1 MLHRTLLAAC
11 LAAAPFTA
19 VTSMAWAGPH
29 DILIGL
35 DEKITYDA
43 NGQVNGPPGKD
54 ALVVMDVTNPAHP
67 KIRAS
72 LPLMN
77 SLLGP
82 PTNLQITPDG
92 KLGLLANSVVMN
104 QDGGVWKIAPDD
116 KLFVVDLNANPPKL
130 ADTLTVGKQ
139 PSGLAISGADRQP
152 RRQER
157 LRAVDPGR
165 CGQGRG

>member
-1 MLHRTLLAAC
+1 MNMRKALLTAC
-11 LAAAPFTA
+11 GLLTATPALA
-19 VTSMAWAGPH
+19 SIH

-43 NGQVNGPPGKD
+43 NGQVNGAPGKD
-54 ALVVMDVTNPAHP
+54 AVLIMDVSNPAKP

-92 KLGLLANSVVMN
+92 KLGLVANSVVMN
-104 QDGGVWKIAPDD
+104 QDGSAWKIAP
-116 KLFVVDLNANPPKL
+116 
-130 ADTLTVGKQ
+130 TT
-139 PSGLAISGADRQP
+139 SCSS
-152 RRQER
+152 
-157 LRAVDPGR
+157 
-165 CGQGRG
+165 